1 MRKTGT
7 YATLI
12 QGVSQQTPQQRT
24 DGQLS
29 EQINMTSDIVT
40 GLRRRTGF
48 KIQHDLNVSPLSK
61 FDIVQL
67 DGEYYVQVVEPTG
80 RLVVARLSDMEILH
94 DTVYPYLTNTS
105 KGSIRSTI
113 SRNQSFI
120 LNTEKIPEKVVDYSN
135 VVTPTSTEENTK
147 FNWVT
152 LGGTVSISGTRYES
166 LRVVVPLAGIDVT
179 VSAAYSGDG
188 IKPVNYSADTRTT
201 RLYNALLADS
211 TISTN
216 FTVNRRG
223 TTIALLYNTA
233 NQPVTITY
241 SWNVSTSGY
250 TVVTS
255 SQAFTRAQAP
265 SDLPST
271 YNGYHFTR
279 DGVQYVFDGT
289 RKLWVVSGDLSTVL
303 DPKGAGWF
311 RVLSGTF
318 SKDYTVA
325 ITQGSADPLTYTVTT
340 SSSTAAQATAEYVA
354 TALYNQMVADT
365 NFTARFDAYKSGIA
379 VAVISKTAN
388 EQLVVEATGGDT
400 YINSS
405 GASILSNRST
415 LPPTL
420 PQALDGYI
428 QAVGVSTNLAY
439 YQYDH
444 SKRAWAECGAYELR
458 YIIQNTPMFWYFDY
472 DLGGLV
478 VSTLDIKG
486 RSAGDDNNNPEPSFI
501 NYGITGIGAYQSRL
515 ILLSGAYVSMS
526 RSTDPT
532 IFMRTTITEVLDD
545 DAIEISATSL
555 SNSQFEYAV
564 PYNKDLVL
572 FAGNQQAVIPNNSTV
587 LTPKTAVIYPSTH
600 TDVSLACAPTVI
612 ARSLYYTYIR
622 GGDNTAYQV
631 GELLPSPYTDSQY
644 STQSTTD
651 HLPLYATGVCTCM
664 SGSTAGNLAMFTNDT
679 DEVLVNQ
686 FYWVGDERPL
696 MAYHKWLL
704 PDDLRV
710 HYHTQVDDK
719 IILLVSKE
727 GTNGIY
733 VVSTALQLNQL
744 ESKPVPYLDMYSYVS
759 LDSTGVGELPDWYND
774 FLDSTSL
781 TVVQY
786 SNTDLRYME
795 LQYSIADG
803 QLVVPEGA
811 DETVVIGLKYYSGI
825 ELTPPFLRDK
835 EGGVIS
841 GTRSTLQSL
850 TFTFKDTS
858 DFVYQVS
865 DVYGTA
871 SSGDTSAPSWS
882 EVDLGST
889 WTSDVTTFVIPCR
902 VRLNSAKAVV
912 STTSTTD
919 MNVLTVEYSVR
930 IPDRD
935 VRSRR

>member
-48 KIQHDLNVSPLSK
+48 KIQHDLNVSPASK

-67 DGEYYVQVVEPTG
+67 DGEYYIQAVEPTG

-120 LNTEKIPEKVVDYSN
+120 LNTEKVPKKVPEQVGVIPPLSQ
-135 VVTPTSTEENTK
+135 SENTRRAW
-147 FNWVT
+147 FSVQGN
-152 LGGTVSISGTRYES
+152 VSVHSPSAEIIY
-166 LRVVVPLAGIDVT
+166 VVVPTLGINES
-179 VSAAYSGDG
+179 VSIMYVGDG
-188 IKPVNYSADTRTT
+188 RESTAQERTD
-201 RLYNALLADS
+201 RLYTAIMANS
-211 TISTN
+211 TLTTN
-216 FTVNRRG
+216 FVITKLG
-223 TTIALLYNTA
+223 STIALLCNTSNA
-233 NQPVTITY
+233 AVTIDHAWTITPA
-241 SWNVSTSGY
+241 VAA
-250 TVVTS
+250 VVTS
-255 SQAFTRAQAP
+255 SQSFTRAQAP
-265 SDLPST
+265 TDLPST
-271 YNGYHFTR
+271 YNGYYFTYT
-279 DGVQYVFDGT
+279 DTQYVFDGT
-289 RKLWVVSGDLSTVL
+289 RKLWVVSGELATVL

-318 SKDYTVA
+318 SKDYTVT

-354 TALYNQMVADT
+354 TALYNKLIADT
-365 NFTARFDAYKSGIA
+365 KFTARFSAYKSGIA
-379 VAVISKTAN
+379 VAVVSQTAD
-388 EQLVVEATGGDT
+388 EQLVVEATGGET

-439 YQYDH
+439 YQYNH
-444 SKRAWAECGAYELR
+444 SKRVWAECGAYELR
-458 YIIQNTPMFWYFDY
+458 YVVQNTPMFWYFDY

-478 VSTLDIKG
+478 MSALDIQG

-501 NYGITGIGAYQSRL
+501 NYGITGISAYQSRL
-515 ILLSGAYVSMS
+515 VLLSGAYVSMS

-532 IFMRTTITEVLDD
+532 IFMRTTVTEVLDD

-664 SGSTAGNLAMFTNDT
+664 SGSTSGNLAMFTNDT
-679 DEVLVNQ
+679 DEILVNQ

-719 IILLVSKE
+719 IILLVSKA
-727 GTNGIY
+727 GVDGIY

-811 DETVVIGLKYYSGI
+811 NETIVIGLKYYSGI

>member
-48 KIQHDLNVSPLSK
+48 KMQHALNVNPLSK

-67 DGEYYVQVVEPTG
+67 DGEYYIQVVEPSG

-94 DTVYPYLTNTS
+94 DTVYPYLINTG

-120 LNTEKIPEKVVDYSN
+120 LNTDKIPEKVIDYSN
-135 VVTPTSTEENTK
+135 VVTPLSDAENTRRA
-147 FNWVT
+147 WVT
-152 LGGTVSISGTRYES
+152 ITGGISYVGVQSES
-166 LRVVVPLAGIDVT
+166 LNVSVPLAGINVT
-179 VSAAYSGDG
+179 VSTTYAG
-188 IKPVNYSADTRTT
+188 SAHNISYTKAERVT

-211 TISTN
+211 TITTN
-216 FTVNRRG
+216 FTIVLTG
-223 TTIALLYNTA
+223 STISLLYNTVS
-233 NQPVTITY
+233 QPVVITH
-241 SWNVSTSGY
+241 SRSGSAANAGA
-250 TVVTS
+250 VITS
-255 SQAFTRAQAP
+255 SQAFSRAQVP

-289 RKLWVVSGDLSTVL
+289 RKLWVVSGDLATIL

-311 RVLSGTF
+311 RILSGTF
-318 SKDYTVA
+318 SKDYTVS
-325 ITQGSADPLTYTVTT
+325 ITQGSAATLTYTVTT
-340 SSSTAAQATAEYVA
+340 SASSAAQATAEYVT
-354 TALYNQMVADT
+354 TALYDQLVADT
-365 NFTARFDAYKSGIA
+365 NFTTRFNAYKSGLA
-379 VAVISKTAN
+379 VAIVSNTTTD
-388 EQLVVEATGGDT
+388 QLVVEVTGGET
-400 YINSS
+400 YIHSS

-415 LPPTL
+415 LPATL

-428 QAVGVSTNLAY
+428 QAVGISTNLAY

-444 SKRAWAECGAYELR
+444 SRRVWAECGAYELR
-458 YIIQNTPMFWYFDY
+458 YTIQNTPMFWYFDY

-478 VSTLDIKG
+478 VDTLDIKG

-501 NYGITGIGAYQSRL
+501 NYGITGISAYQSRL
-515 ILLSGAYVSMS
+515 VLLSGAYVSMS

-532 IFMRTTITEVLDD
+532 IFMRTTVTEVLDD

-587 LTPKTAVIYPSTH
+587 LTPKSAVIYPSTH

-664 SGSTAGNLAMFTNDT
+664 SGSTAGNLAMFSNDSN
-679 DEVLVNQ
+679 EVLVNQ

-696 MAYHKWLL
+696 MAYHKWLIA
-704 PDDLRV
+704 DDLRV

-719 IILLVSKE
+719 IILLVSKV
-727 GTNGIY
+727 GADSIY
-733 VVSTALQLNQL
+733 IVSTALQLNQL
-744 ESKPVPYLDMYSYVS
+744 VSKPVPYLDMYSYVT
-759 LDSTGVGELPDWYND
+759 LDSNGTGELPEWCNE

-786 SNTDLRYME
+786 SDTDLRYME
-795 LQYSIADG
+795 LQYSIADN
-803 QLVVPEGA
+803 QLIVPEGSG
-811 DETVVIGLKYYSGI
+811 ETVVIGLKYYSGI

-835 EGGVIS
+835 DGGVIS

-858 DFVYQVS
+858 DFIYQVS

-882 EVDLGST
+882 EVDLGRT

-902 VRLNSAKAVV
+902 VRLNSAKVVV

-935 VRSRR
+935 IRSRR